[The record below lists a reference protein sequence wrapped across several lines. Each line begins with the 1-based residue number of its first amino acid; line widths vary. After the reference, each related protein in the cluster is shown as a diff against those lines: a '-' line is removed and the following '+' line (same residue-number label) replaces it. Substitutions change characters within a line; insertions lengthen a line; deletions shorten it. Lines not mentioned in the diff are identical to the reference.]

1 MISLPESSG
10 TWIRMLHRPHDL
22 LVQPS
27 ITATTPFRLS
37 DRVLLLGTVASPF
50 LLLWFRSMY
59 LWLGLIPLGALILH
73 FWRRNFALFAH
84 AVFWPMFFVG
94 LLCLTWPLSFTAP
107 LGAYLA
113 LYAAWPRLRGST
125 NWLVWGRFT
134 PVAIK
139 WTVPTVFISSGSL
152 LAWVFLFRP
161 DLSDLAR
168 MVPRRGPIVLI
179 AIGVVFSV
187 LNAIWE
193 EFILKGIGWKCLEEV
208 FRRGWAV
215 NTGQAALFGAMHIG
229 GFPRGWIGV
238 LMASVYGFVLGVI
251 RKESRGLLAPIA
263 THIFADATIFLI
275 LYFISVG
282 ILSVQ

>member
-1 MISLPESSG
+1 MISLPESAG

-59 LWLGLIPLGALILH
+59 LWLGMIPLSALILH

-84 AVFWPMFFVG
+84 ALFWPMFFVG
-94 LLCLTWPLSFTAP
+94 LLCLPWPLNFTVP

-125 NWLVWGRFT
+125 NWLVSGRFT

-139 WTVPTVFISSGSL
+139 WMVPTVFISSGSL
-152 LAWVFLFRP
+152 LAWVFLFHP

-193 EFILKGIGWKCLEEV
+193 EFILKGIGWKSLEEV

-215 NTGQAALFGAMHIG
+215 NAGQAALFGAMHIG
-229 GFPRGWIGV
+229 GFPKGWIGV
-238 LMASVYGFVLGVI
+238 LMGAVYGFVLGII

-263 THIFADATIFLI
+263 THISADATIFLI

-282 ILSVQ
+282 ILSVK